1 MATFKRWQV
10 TGKARLKILE
20 GLFLNGNFAYENQN
34 KNYKEYLSL
43 PNRRPIIVMVRPHGK
58 FLTGK
63 SKLMEIFANY
73 DKDFGEDHRM
83 APHGRLFPEERK
95 DEEGFGAKGYN
106 YYDDSLGWNDIGMAN
121 SWDTDPVWG
130 KLYSKTRMISFYGRA
145 NYSYKSK
152 YLLQAA
158 VRRDGASTFGSN
170 NKWATFPSA
179 SVAWRVT
186 GKTSWNR
193 AQVGYMTS
201 SSALAGDRAVTLKV
215 LTPTLPVSIIR
226 QVPVS
231 HM

>member
-34 KNYKEYLSL
+34 KNYKEYLSTESQT
-43 PNRRPIIVMVRPHGK
+43 NHRHGQTTREV
-58 FLTGK
+58 LDWE

-83 APHGRLFPEERK
+83 ALMAGYSWEERK

-130 KLYSKTRMISFYGRA
+130 KLYSKTMVENLIDPAYH
-145 NYSYKSK
+145 
-152 YLLQAA
+152 YLSPLRSLIIFLL
-158 VRRDGASTFGSN
+158 VRCHFLTERIIASGA
-170 NKWATFPSA
+170 
-179 SVAWRVT
+179 
-186 GKTSWNR
+186 
-193 AQVGYMTS
+193 
-201 SSALAGDRAVTLKV
+201 
-215 LTPTLPVSIIR
+215 
-226 QVPVS
+226 
-231 HM
+231 